1 MINLSNTNIS
11 HSFYPGID
19 LTGIRLGVGSKAGG
33 VPSEPVFDPSSFDQA
48 WTVTGKTNEDSDRAS
63 VTNLTG
69 NGNDLVLSNFLFAEN
84 SGYGDYVHDWNKWT
98 LPPDRAEGSKQNN
111 IVNITK
117 ILSVSAVVF
126 FFQTTDSSVGGME
139 VDTLPFKVKIV
150 GLTDGQIIRY
160 KSTTDQF
167 NIDKDGIYDLPSLT
181 LTATSGGYY
190 FYGFYFTKIQESCNI
205 TIEQIP
211 DYEGYLVTDGV
222 DDKIVSSAFDMGK
235 DWTIVGDWKFLTSDV
250 NTNCG
255 FSKPSSFYIYNQAT
269 GALVYIN
276 RTNNPTTIP
285 DKRSIKA
292 VCSDGRIYLDDWT
305 EVIDETL
312 QTVESSS
319 GIIYI
324 ANYGSSYTQ
333 MAFKNLGIYNGKVL
347 TKNQCIAAYNYL
359 QTLKH
364 Q

>member
-11 HSFYPGID
+11 HSFYPRID

-84 SGYGDYVHDWNKWT
+84 SGYGLYKFNFNLFGSNGGTKSSIDSIMTFSAPANNNTSNVYSPLYEVGYMFDFNVHI
-98 LPPDRAEGSKQNN
+98 EGLEPG
-111 IVNITK
+111 ITAAFL
-117 ILSVSAVVF
+117 IL
-126 FFQTTDSSVGGME
+126 G
-139 VDTLPFKVKIV
+139 
-150 GLTDGQIIRY
+150 
-160 KSTTDQF
+160 TDQKVDIPT
-167 NIDKDGIYDLPSLT
+167 NGIYNIKLT
-181 LTATSGGYY
+181 VKEGATQNRLYIM
-190 FYGFYFTKIQESCNI
+190 FYNTLDKAVPVRII
-205 TIEQIP
+205 QIP

-255 FSKPSSFYIYNQAT
+255 FSKPSSFYIYNQAA
-269 GALVYIN
+269 GALVYVN
-276 RTNNPTTIP
+276 RSYKPVTIP
-285 DKRSIKA
+285 DARSIKA

-312 QTVESSS
+312 QMVESSN
-319 GIIYI
+319 GIIYV